1 MKSWI
6 LKILGL
12 NGHEKIEVTKG
23 QLFNEKRQ
31 AIADLKRINRQ
42 FKFVINA
49 DSIELA
55 LRDIDNIRKGK

>member
-1 MKSWI
+1 MWI

-12 NGHEKIEVTKG
+12 NGHEKIEIAKK
-23 QLFNEKRQ
+23 QLLDDKRQ
-31 AIADLKRINRQ
+31 AVADLKRINRQ

-55 LRDIDNIRKGK
+55 LRDIDKIRKGK